1 MFLGDSTAL
10 QLVDSFLKGL
20 SQSVPNVLQF
30 EKGYTSGYYISHYNL
45 TVHAVQAPMD
55 KFKAVLGNKHNTF
68 RTAPDTVL
76 LMFGA
81 HWNWDGSTY
90 GSHEM
95 ELDLPVFSANLEEW
109 LSSGERDAVVFE
121 PPPQHFDYWESVTKN
136 NWKRIS
142 EEKKE
147 ASKRCGPFRGEPNA
161 FRQKYFRQMFANGKA
176 GFLPTL
182 DILGPQWASHPGSR
196 PPPDKAKLNADI
208 SEMAAAGT
216 ISEVQVEELIA
227 GHDKNHTADDFRG
240 LTDCTHWCWHSR
252 LWHPLWERVAIYF
265 LMRH

>member
-1 MFLGDSTAL
+1 M
-10 QLVDSFLKGL
+10 L
-20 SQSVPNVLQF
+20 SKLS
-30 EKGYTSGYYISHYNL
+30 I
-45 TVHAVQAPMD
+45 
-55 KFKAVLGNKHNTF
+55 
-68 RTAPDTVL
+68 
-76 LMFGA
+76 
-81 HWNWDGSTY
+81 
-90 GSHEM
+90 
-95 ELDLPVFSANLEEW
+95 AN
-109 LSSGERDAVVFE
+109 SS
-121 PPPQHFDYWESVTKN
+121 SSKCVTK
-136 NWKRIS
+136 
-142 EEKKE
+142 
-147 ASKRCGPFRGEPNA
+147 
-161 FRQKYFRQMFANGKA
+161 FANGKA

-227 GHDKNHTADDFRG
+227 GHDKNHTAGDFRG